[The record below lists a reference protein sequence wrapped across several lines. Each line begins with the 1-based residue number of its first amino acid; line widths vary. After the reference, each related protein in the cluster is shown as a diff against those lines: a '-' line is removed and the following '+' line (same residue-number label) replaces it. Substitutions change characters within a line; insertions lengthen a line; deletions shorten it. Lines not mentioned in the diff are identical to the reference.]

1 MSRRTKLYRDR
12 MGKTESETR
21 DTILRRHRYAVG
33 KKSGKTCSYGMDMEK
48 AARIADRLHKK

>member
-21 DTILRRHRYAVG
+21 GTILRRHRHAIG
-33 KKSGKTCSYGMDMEK
+33 KKSGKTCSYGMDPEK
-48 AARIADRLHKK
+48 TARIAARLHHK

>member
-1 MSRRTKLYRDR
+1 